1 MQNFIDEGMMAID
14 NQPRK
19 TRRQRSGGGNLANP
33 GPRKTTLKF
42 WLVISVLA
50 VLIAG
55 LWSQSVRMFSEQPA
69 EIKPAAVSGQAVQA
83 TVRASSFT
91 ASTGML
97 TVRVKFNATTDLLD
111 NRGLLN
117 EAIDVRVVDDEGVHL
132 VQFEAGDPL
141 SAEEISLQMDGD
153 VNNYPYDTY
162 QGSFSLLAETVSSTG
177 ELTPLTLAIGA
188 EHAETGWFTKYEIN
202 REASDEAKITVV
214 SMNREPF
221 QIGFALILGAL
232 MLLLTLMAVF
242 VGVLVITNRRESD
255 PGVVGWLV
263 GIVFALPFVRLIMP
277 GDPPLGCL
285 LDVEM
290 FSWSMLLSVIAA
302 TLAMIAWVRQ
312 SAAKAKAL

>member
-1 MQNFIDEGMMAID
+1 VQNFIDEGMMAIE

-19 TRRQRSGGGNLANP
+19 SRRHKAGGGSLLNP
-33 GPRKTTLKF
+33 GPHKTTFAF
-42 WLVISVLA
+42 WLVLGLIA
-50 VLIAG
+50 ALIAG
-55 LWSQSVRMFSEQPA
+55 LWSASVSMFSEQPA
-69 EIKPAAVSGQAVQA
+69 EIKAADVTSQGVQA

-91 ASTGML
+91 ANTGML
-97 TVRVKFNATTDLLD
+97 TVRVKFNPTPDLLD
-111 NRGLLN
+111 SRGLLN
-117 EAIDVRVVDDEGVHL
+117 EAVDIRVVDDEGVHL
-132 VQFEAGDPL
+132 VQFEAGDPF
-141 SAEEISLQMDGD
+141 SAEEVSLQMDGD

-162 QGSFSLLAETVSSTG
+162 QGSFSLLAETVSATG
-177 ELTPLTLAIGA
+177 ELMPLTLAIGA
-188 EHAETGWFTKYEIN
+188 EHAETGWFTKYAIN
-202 REASDEAKITVV
+202 REASDEAKVTVV

-242 VGVLVITNRRESD
+242 VGILVITNRRESD

-312 SAAKAKAL
+312 SAAKAKAS

>member
-1 MQNFIDEGMMAID
+1 MQNFIDDGIMAIE

-19 TRRQRSGGGNLANP
+19 SRRQKSSGASLANP
-33 GPRKTTLKF
+33 GPHKTSFGF
-42 WLVISVLA
+42 WLVLTLLA
-50 VLIAG
+50 ALIAG
-55 LWSQSVRMFSEQPA
+55 LWSVSVSMFSEQPA
-69 EIKPAAVSGQAVQA
+69 EIKPAAVSSQGLQA

-91 ASTGML
+91 ANTGML
-97 TVRVKFNATTDLLD
+97 TVRVKFNPTPDLLD
-111 NRGLLN
+111 ARGLLN
-117 EAIDVRVVDDEGVHL
+117 EAVDIRVVDDEGVHL
-132 VQFEAGDPL
+132 VQFDAGDPL

-162 QGSFSLLAETVSSTG
+162 QGSFSFLAETVSSTG
-177 ELTPLTLAIGA
+177 ELVPLTLAIGA

-202 REASDEAKITVV
+202 REATDEAKVTVV
-214 SMNREPF
+214 SMDREPF

-242 VGVLVITNRRESD
+242 VGILVITNRRESD

-312 SAAKAKAL
+312 SAAKAKAA